1 MNEIAFLTFCYG
13 DEGYY
18 KLAQNLINQFKD
30 SNYDLFV
37 YTDRDD
43 YFENVEV
50 IPYQENRNS
59 YHHKIKGIDI
69 LRKKGYKK
77 IVYIDSDILIYN
89 EEFLKDLS
97 HIEFRPGF
105 NFSRNGTYDNILSF
119 FYVYGQHHFKHHIES
134 SYSVD
139 LTKVISVWEDIILVD
154 FTNYSEGTLN
164 NFFNCY
170 YDLMNA
176 KHHSDNVSNYKRYG
190 DNEGF
195 SIRIASMLSGI
206 GCEVNE
212 EITNSLHHL
221 RAINY
226 TYDTYIK
233 SIMSEVEFVFPYR
246 KDSEEREQNL
256 NKCLEYYGR
265 YFKDSRFVISEQGTT
280 QTLNQTEHDY
290 IFTQKDLPH
299 NQAMTIN
306 TGVNSCTKK
315 IVCVVD
321 SDIILLNYYNIYLAT
336 REMFI
341 YGMEYCLPYFHCVD
355 IPNFN
360 YRSPWEGMCIG
371 GIYLVDRQKFVDVGL
386 NDESFE
392 GWGREDDH
400 RHIKLMNNGFK
411 FKRFDG
417 YIIHMDHPIQNDRKE
432 TAERN
437 YKLLK
442 DYIDVHGC
450 PDKV

>member
-164 NFFNCY
+164 NFFN
-170 YDLMNA
+170 L
-176 KHHSDNVSNYKRYG
+176 
-190 DNEGF
+190 
-195 SIRIASMLSGI
+195 
-206 GCEVNE
+206 
-212 EITNSLHHL
+212 
-221 RAINY
+221 
-226 TYDTYIK
+226 
-233 SIMSEVEFVFPYR
+233 PYR
-246 KDSEEREQNL
+246 
-256 NKCLEYYGR
+256 
-265 YFKDSRFVISEQGTT
+265 
-280 QTLNQTEHDY
+280 
-290 IFTQKDLPH
+290 
-299 NQAMTIN
+299 
-306 TGVNSCTKK
+306 
-315 IVCVVD
+315 
-321 SDIILLNYYNIYLAT
+321 
-336 REMFI
+336 
-341 YGMEYCLPYFHCVD
+341 
-355 IPNFN
+355 
-360 YRSPWEGMCIG
+360 
-371 GIYLVDRQKFVDVGL
+371 
-386 NDESFE
+386 
-392 GWGREDDH
+392 
-400 RHIKLMNNGFK
+400 
-411 FKRFDG
+411 
-417 YIIHMDHPIQNDRKE
+417 
-432 TAERN
+432 
-437 YKLLK
+437 
-442 DYIDVHGC
+442 
-450 PDKV
+450 